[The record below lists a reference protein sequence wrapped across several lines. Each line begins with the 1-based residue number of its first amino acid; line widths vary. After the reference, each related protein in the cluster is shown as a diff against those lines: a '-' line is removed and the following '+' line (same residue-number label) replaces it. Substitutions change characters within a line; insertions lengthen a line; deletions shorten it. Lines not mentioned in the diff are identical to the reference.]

1 MTVER
6 VNPAVILKAS
16 LLARPE
22 FPWIIIESA
31 DNEFHVADAGAPVL
45 TLFDPLHDDSDC
57 RLLERALKD
66 ERNGGWVFYKTP
78 KGIYVAFN
86 IDSQPQSDPSDTLL
100 LLKAVAAQF
109 SIPLYQ
115 VSK

>member
-6 VNPAVILKAS
+6 VNPE
-16 LLARPE
+16 LLLRAAQLAQPDKE
-22 FPWIIIESA
+22 WIISVLGNVVETGKLNYFDIMIYGS
-31 DNEFHVADAGAPVL
+31 DAWA
-45 TLFDPLHDDSDC
+45 
-57 RLLERALKD
+57 LERALKD

-100 LLKAVAAQF
+100 LLKAVSAQF
-109 SIPLYQ
+109 SIPLYLEGGE
-115 VSK
+115 